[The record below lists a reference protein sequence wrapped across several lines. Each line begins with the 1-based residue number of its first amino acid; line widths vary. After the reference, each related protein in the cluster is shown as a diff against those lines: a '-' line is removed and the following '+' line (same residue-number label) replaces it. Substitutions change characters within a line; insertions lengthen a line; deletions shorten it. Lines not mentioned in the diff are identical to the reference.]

1 VPVTEWFAPWAWFG
15 TGDAVERD
23 VVIAV
28 DGDRIASISTDVE
41 SAPSDARRLNGL
53 VMPGLANAHSHCFHR
68 ALRGRT
74 NAGGGTFWTWRDAMY
89 KVAARLDP
97 DSYYALA
104 RATYAEMAL
113 AGITAVGEFH
123 YLHHA
128 RGGAPYSNPNAMSDA
143 LAAAASGAGIRLT
156 LLDTCYLAGGF
167 GTPLDE
173 VQRRF
178 SDGDAHAWVERVST
192 MTAGTNIRVGSAI
205 HSVRAVP
212 ADQMRVVAAYAER
225 QGGPLHVH
233 VSEQRAENVACIE
246 THGCTPAQLLAD
258 AGALGVP
265 RTTAVHATHC
275 TSGDIAL
282 MQESRTTICMCPT
295 TERDLGDGIGPA
307 RAAADAGIAI
317 TLGSDGN
324 SVIDLFEE
332 ARAME
337 LDERLRTEQRGHWTP
352 GALLAAATS
361 SGHASIGWEDAGML
375 GAGML
380 ADFICVSVDTPR
392 LAGADPAHLLEALVF
407 AAIAADVSDVVVGG
421 RAIVSGGAHHSTPDL
436 SGALGRAIAA
446 ATHD

>member
-1 VPVTEWFAPWAWFG
+1 MPVTEWFAPWAWLG
-15 TGDAVERD
+15 TGDMVERD

-28 DGDRIASISTDVE
+28 DGDRIASVTTGVE
-41 SAPSDARRLNGL
+41 SAPANARQLDGL
-53 VMPGLANAHSHCFHR
+53 VMPGLSNAHSHCFHR

-74 NAGGGTFWTWRDAMY
+74 NDGGGTFWTWRDAMY
-89 KVAARLDP
+89 KIAARLDP
-97 DSYYALA
+97 ETYYALA

-113 AGITAVGEFH
+113 AGITSVGEFH
-123 YLHHA
+123 YVHHA
-128 RGGAPYSNPNAMSDA
+128 PGGAAYSNPNAMSEA
-143 LAAAASGAGIRLT
+143 LVAAATDAGIRMT

-178 SDGDAHAWVERVST
+178 SDGDAQAWVERVST
-192 MTAGTNIRVGSAI
+192 ITAGTNIRIGSAI

-212 ADQMRVVAAYAER
+212 VDGMRVVAAYAER

-246 THGCTPAQLLAD
+246 THGCTPTELLAD

-275 TSGDIAL
+275 SSGDIAL
-282 MQESRTTICMCPT
+282 MQSAGITICMCPT

-307 RAAADAGIAI
+307 RAAADAGVPIS
-317 TLGSDGN
+317 LGSDGH

-337 LDERLRTEQRGHWTP
+337 LDERLRSEQRGHWTP
-352 GALLAAATS
+352 AALLTAAMS

-375 GAGML
+375 RAGML
-380 ADFICVSVDTPR
+380 ADFIALDVDTPR
-392 LAGADPAHLLEALVF
+392 MAGADAERFLEALVF
-407 AAIAADVSDVVVGG
+407 AAVAGDVRDVVVGG
-421 RAIVSGGAHHSTPDL
+421 RAIVSGGGHL
-436 SGALGRAIAA
+436 SITDVPEALKRAIAVV
-446 ATHD
+446 TT